1 MTTRLIG
8 EEQPRQILLVKLRV
22 VFVSYY
28 KHFVIENRIIKQNVH
43 RSFGAKHTIEKD
55 HMIHVI
61 LLKHIIMKVCNNLTK
76 KVSQQN
82 NKYCS
87 CQ

>member
-1 MTTRLIG
+1 MTTKLIG

-43 RSFGAKHTIEKD
+43 RPFGAEHTIEKD

-61 LLKHIIMKVCNNLTK
+61 LLKHIIMKV
-76 KVSQQN
+76 VII
-82 NKYCS
+82 
-87 CQ
+87 

>member
-22 VFVSYY
+22 VFVSY

-43 RSFGAKHTIEKD
+43 RPFGAEHTIEKD

-61 LLKHIIMKVCNNLTK
+61 LLKHIIMKV
-76 KVSQQN
+76 VII
-82 NKYCS
+82 
-87 CQ
+87 